1 MSLAAHSGG
10 RSGGLNSQPT
20 VLYCNFFGDW
30 HTLCFNHGARIFN
43 VPEDW
48 CHSYTGPPFRAWIR
62 TACVVRGRPLAHLV
76 ARWAAEWRV
85 ERSILLWGNV
95 SSQIHLISPGCPRPN
110 SALTVHK
117 SGLKHRS
124 SIRTA
129 CGCHSPL
136 TSSSFFLPHVGS
148 VHRMTT
154 EAPLLMYND
163 AQDYHLEAPQS
174 TYLVQPIVT
183 PSVALGG
190 HGLVLLLLGT
200 LSPAGS
206 EPWFPAWQS
215 STLRIRPHTPTT
227 WHRMSL
233 LRPGVIKQH
242 KPTNQ
247 PIECTVCRKL

>member
-10 RSGGLNSQPT
+10 RSRGLNSQPT

-62 TACVVRGRPLAHLV
+62 TAC
-76 ARWAAEWRV
+76 
-85 ERSILLWGNV
+85 
-95 SSQIHLISPGCPRPN
+95 
-110 SALTVHK
+110 
-117 SGLKHRS
+117 
-124 SIRTA
+124 
-129 CGCHSPL
+129 GCHSPL

-154 EAPLLMYND
+154 EAPLLMYNG

-215 STLRIRPHTPTT
+215 STLRIRPHTPTIFILLILVSKITKDYSYCGTGYSAELWTNSVQLSTFSQHPGQISSAT
-227 WHRMSL
+227 WSWCNRIGLILIYHFL
-233 LRPGVIKQH
+233 L
-242 KPTNQ
+242 
-247 PIECTVCRKL
+247 